1 MARALVNEL
10 KHIRD
15 LVNDLTIDDEKAK
28 ALEAF
33 IGQSVE
39 IISSMSSPKDDFFEG
54 RKKLALDDLQNQS
67 SRHLKGYWDEKNK
80 IEKISEFSRAR
91 SEASQAMNSVLA
103 CFKHK

>member
-1 MARALVNEL
+1 MGRTLVNEL

-15 LVNDLTIDDEKAK
+15 QVNDLSIDDEKAK

-39 IISSMSSPKDDFFEG
+39 IISSMTSPKDDFFEG

-67 SRHLKGYWDEKNK
+67 SRHLKGYWEETNK

-91 SEASQAMNSVLA
+91 SEASHALNSVLA
-103 CFKHK
+103 CFKK